1 MQGRECKMENH
12 DYFNLWVL
20 FRSQMARKAAESSS
34 TEVQDHYNQVLQDMA
49 ILEGEVFLER

>member
-1 MQGRECKMENH
+1 MENK
-12 DYFNLWVL
+12 DYFSLWTL
-20 FRSQMARKAAESSS
+20 FRSQMAKKASESAS

>member
-1 MQGRECKMENH
+1 MENH